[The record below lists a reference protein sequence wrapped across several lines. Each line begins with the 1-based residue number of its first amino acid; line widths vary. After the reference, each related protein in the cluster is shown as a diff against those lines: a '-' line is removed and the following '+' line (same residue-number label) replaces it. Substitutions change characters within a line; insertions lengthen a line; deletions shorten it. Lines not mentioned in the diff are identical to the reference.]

1 MLVISEDCVI
11 YNANKATNE
20 PKTYYNQVN
29 SQGRFPWKPSQTEIN
44 KWLTETKSNYR
55 LKQIV
60 GNWEKRVKPLYLTMK
75 KNSEKDI
82 LIWVE
87 KLHKIYST
95 VLIRTV
101 YKCNTARIHQNII
114 YNHSFKKIKWNIYKV
129 CLMVFLW
136 QHRFN
141 TLAEGFL

>member
-29 SQGRFPWKPSQTEIN
+29 SQDRFPWKPSQTEIN

-60 GNWEKRVKPLYLTMK
+60 GMGEKSKTFIFDNEK
-75 KNSEKDI
+75 K
-82 LIWVE
+82 
-87 KLHKIYST
+87 
-95 VLIRTV
+95 
-101 YKCNTARIHQNII
+101 
-114 YNHSFKKIKWNIYKV
+114 
-129 CLMVFLW
+129 
-136 QHRFN
+136 
-141 TLAEGFL
+141 